1 MRAHER
7 GPAGAVLLIVLIA
20 ACGGDAEREAEP
32 EMAMDTLTGPLSVE
46 GFSTPESALHDPA
59 ADVYLV
65 ANINGEPTGKDDD
78 GFISRVRPD
87 GTVAELRWIDG
98 AAGDFEL
105 NAPKGMAIHGDT
117 LFVTDIDVVRA
128 FHRVSGEALEVR
140 PIPDAQFMND
150 LAVGPDG
157 TLYATDTNANTVYR
171 FDAGGEPVVHVAGE
185 PLQNPNGVAA
195 LGDDILL
202 VYWGGGAAVVD
213 GTSREVRELPAPD
226 GERLDGVVPLPD
238 GSYLV
243 SSWDR
248 QAVLR
253 VGMDGT
259 VTEILGDVES
269 PADIGYDSLRDRV
282 LVPLFEG
289 RLVIVSPG

>member
-1 MRAHER
+1 MRHAR
-7 GPAGAVLLIVLIA
+7 ITAVALAVALA
-20 ACGGDAEREAEP
+20 ACAGDAAEDRG
-32 EMAMDTLTGPLSVE
+32 MAADTLTAPVVVE
-46 GFSTPESALHDPA
+46 GFATPESALHDPT

-65 ANINGEPTGKDDD
+65 ANINGEPSEKDDN
-78 GFISRVRPD
+78 GFISRVNVD

-98 AAGDFEL
+98 AADEFEL

-128 FHRVSGEALEVR
+128 FHRVSGEALAVR

-157 TLYATDTNANTVYR
+157 TLYATDTSGNTVYR
-171 FDAGGEPVVHVAGE
+171 FDENGEPVVHVSGG
-185 PLQNPNGVAA
+185 PLNNPNGVAA
-195 LGDDILL
+195 LEDDIIL
-202 VYWGGGAAVVD
+202 VYWGGGAAMVD
-213 GTSREVRELPAPD
+213 GMSLEVMELPAPE
-226 GERLDGVVPLPD
+226 GESLDGVVPLPD

-243 SSWDR
+243 SSWDQR
-248 QAVLR
+248 AVLR

-259 VTEILGDVES
+259 VTEVLGDVDS
-269 PADIGYDSLRDRV
+269 PADIGYDAQRDRV

-289 RLVIVSPG
+289 QLVIVPLG